1 LDGYCP
7 LLDLVGET
15 EEATELSQ
23 IGYVSAVA
31 AAPIFGDPFSSDK
44 DPDDHLGVRV
54 EASSRASIVDWYS
67 IDGEKHRPA
76 QKPAAKKAVE
86 E

>member
-23 IGYVSAVA
+23 VGHVSAVA

-54 EASSRASIVDWYS
+54 EASIRASIVDWYS
-67 IDGEKHRPA
+67 IDGEEHWPTK
-76 QKPAAKKAVE
+76 KPAVKEAME
-86 E
+86 